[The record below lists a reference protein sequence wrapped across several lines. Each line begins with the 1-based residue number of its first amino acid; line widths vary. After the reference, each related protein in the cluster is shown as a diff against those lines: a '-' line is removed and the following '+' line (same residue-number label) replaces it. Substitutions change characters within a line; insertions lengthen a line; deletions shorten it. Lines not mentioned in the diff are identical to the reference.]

1 MNRFDEA
8 AKRLNQI
15 DWEKVGSVEE
25 PWNMALVKEYIR
37 RASVLIKTYSLKTP
51 YPFFNAANI
60 LGFDMEL
67 ELSEI
72 CPSLAKVNNSLI
84 TAMCVSYL
92 EWAVLADRGEAHA
105 SQFSDLYEPI
115 IKLFEKG
122 GKVNRRHGEI
132 LAGGQAFPLANADY
146 MSKQDPIDI
155 TDEGLENY
163 NRVAIEI
170 IMKKKN
176 L

>member
-1 MNRFDEA
+1 MNKYDEA
-8 AKRLNQI
+8 LRRLNQI

-51 YPFFNAANI
+51 YPFFNAANA

-67 ELSEI
+67 DLDKV
-72 CPSLAKVNNSLI
+72 CPSLTKVDNSLI

-92 EWAVLADRGEAHA
+92 EWAILADKEEKHA
-105 SQFSDLYEPI
+105 SQFADLYEPI

-146 MSKQDPIDI
+146 MSKQEAIDI

-163 NRVAIEI
+163 NRIVKEI
-170 IMKKKN
+170 IMQKKDT
-176 L
+176 